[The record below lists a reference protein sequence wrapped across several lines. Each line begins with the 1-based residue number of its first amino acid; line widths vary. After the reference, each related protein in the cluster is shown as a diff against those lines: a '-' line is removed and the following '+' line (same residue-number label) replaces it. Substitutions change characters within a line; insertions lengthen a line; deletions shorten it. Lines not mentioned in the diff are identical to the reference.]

1 MRRWLLAGAV
11 VLTGLVAGPS
21 AVTEAAAATPV
32 RILPLGAS
40 ITWGTA
46 STDGNGYREELRRH
60 LADDAGIPVDFVG
73 SQQSGNGPDRDNEGH
88 PGYRIDQV
96 AAGADAW
103 IAAAGVTPPDVVLLN
118 AGTNDMIQNYDVANA
133 PARLSALIDQILR
146 AAPAATV
153 MVSTLVPNR
162 DAAVNARV
170 TAFNAKVPGIVQAKA
185 AAGQRV
191 RLVDFYA
198 NLAPADIGADGIHPT
213 DDGYSKLANA
223 WYSAL
228 QPVLGAGRPW
238 PLFRTDFGAT
248 VQQLT
253 WTDTVQGSSNVGGY
267 CCGLTKM
274 ESGRRAELAHGGTY
288 ALLYSGNDLSA
299 SGSYSYNR
307 LYNVHLAIT
316 AGTTLTYWIYPQQAN
331 GTYVALDLFLTDGRS
346 LRDSGAVDQYGVRA
360 HPQYQGQGGRLLTG
374 QWNRVTVNLT
384 PLAGGTVDQI
394 RIGYDQPA
402 NTGLFR
408 GYLDDIDVTR
418 PVA

>member
-1 MRRWLLAGAV
+1 MAATA
-11 VLTGLVAGPS
+11 LTFVTAIPGP
-21 AVTEAAAATPV
+21 AAATTPV
-32 RILPLGAS
+32 RIMPLGAS

-60 LADDAGIPVDFVG
+60 LADDAGIAVDFVG

-88 PGYRIDQV
+88 PGFRIDQV

-103 IAAAGVTPPDVVLLN
+103 IGAARPDVVLIN
-118 AGTNDMIQNYDVANA
+118 AGTNDIIQNYDVANA
-133 PARLSALIDQILR
+133 PARLGALVEQVRRD
-146 AAPAATV
+146 APGIKV
-153 MVSTLVPNR
+153 VISTLVPNR

-170 TAFNAKVPGIVQAKA
+170 TAFNAKLPALGVP
-185 AAGQRV
+185 
-191 RLVDFYA
+191 LVDFYG
-198 NLAPADIGADGIHPT
+198 NLTLADIGADGIHPT

-228 QPVLGAGRPW
+228 PPVLGAGRAW

-253 WTDTVQGSSNVGGY
+253 WTDTVQSALNVGGY

-288 ALLYSGNDLSA
+288 ALMYSGNDLSA

-307 LYNVHLAIT
+307 LYNVHLILT
-316 AGTTLTYWIYPQQAN
+316 AHTTLTYWIHPQNAN
-331 GTYVALDLFLTDGRS
+331 GASVALDLFLTDGRS
-346 LRDSGAVDQYGVRA
+346 LRDSGAVDQYAVRA
-360 HPQYQGQGGRLLTG
+360 HPQYQGQGGHLG
-374 QWNRVTVNLT
+374 ANQWNRVTVDLT

-394 RIGYDQPA
+394 RIGYDQPGG
-402 NTGLFR
+402 TGAFR
-408 GYLDDIDVTR
+408 GYVDDIDVTR
-418 PVA
+418 PSG